1 MAHDSLK
8 KQLGFWGV
16 FSIAAGAMISSG
28 LYVLPGLA
36 FAKAGPSIVL
46 SYALASTLVIPV
58 MLAKA
63 ELATAMPKA
72 GGSYFFIER
81 SMGPLAGTFA
91 GFASWFSIALKAAFA
106 LVGISALA
114 SLYFPSID
122 GWMFKMV
129 ANTACAAFMIVNLLS
144 AKGSARLQVFL
155 VVGLLLSLIFY
166 CAFGVQEVDVY
177 RFEPFVPNGLDSIFA
192 VAGMVFVSYGGLT
205 KVASVAEEVEN
216 PGRNLPLGM
225 FLAFTVV
232 SGLYLLTVF
241 ITIGILP
248 AEELSGSLTPI
259 VAGAKATMGTTGVIV
274 IQIGALLAFATTANS
289 GILSAS
295 RSPIAM
301 SRDGLLPEV
310 FCKVSKV
317 HKTPYVGVLVTGAF
331 IMCVIT
337 FLDIVDLIKTAST
350 MMLIMFMLVNLS
362 VIIMRKSGLQNYRPT
377 FKAPFCPAL
386 QIATLIIY
394 VFLIFEMGTVPLLL
408 SGGFCLLTFVWF
420 FFYTYRN
427 IDRQSAL
434 VYLVERMTAKEIER
448 PGLEDELKQITIE
461 RDDISLDRFD
471 HLVKSASVLDID
483 HQIMA
488 RDFFHMISEHLS
500 KELSMPEEVLYEKF
514 LERER
519 SSSTV
524 LEPGLAVPH
533 AIIEGENK
541 FSMVL
546 VRCKEGI
553 IFSDLEPPV
562 RSAFV
567 IVGTRDER
575 NFHLKVLMNIAKVVS
590 NETFKE
596 YWLAAEG
603 EEAIRDV
610 VFLSERSRN

>member
-46 SYALASTLVIPV
+46 SYALASLLVIPV

-114 SLYFPSID
+114 SLYFPVVD
-122 GWMFKMV
+122 GWIFKLV
-129 ANTACAAFMIVNLLS
+129 ANLACVGFMIVNLMS

-166 CAFGVQEVDVY
+166 CAFGVQKVDVY

-259 VAGAKATMGTTGVIV
+259 VAGAKATMGSTGVII

-317 HKTPYVGVLVTGAF
+317 HKTPYVGVLVTGIF

-350 MMLIMFMLVNLS
+350 MMLIMFMLVNVS

-377 FKAPFCPAL
+377 FIAPFCPWL
-386 QIATLIIY
+386 QIVTSVIY

-434 VYLVERMTAKEIER
+434 VYLVERMSDKEIER

-461 RDDISLDRFD
+461 RDEISLDRFD

-483 HQIMA
+483 HEISA
-488 RDFFHMISEHLS
+488 RDFFHMISAHLS
-500 KELSMPEEVLYEKF
+500 TELNMPEEELYEKF

-533 AIIEGENK
+533 AIIDGEKK

-562 RSAFV
+562 QCAFV
-567 IVGTRDER
+567 IIGTHDER

-603 EEAIRDV
+603 KEAIRDV
-610 VFLSERSRN
+610 VFLSERNRN